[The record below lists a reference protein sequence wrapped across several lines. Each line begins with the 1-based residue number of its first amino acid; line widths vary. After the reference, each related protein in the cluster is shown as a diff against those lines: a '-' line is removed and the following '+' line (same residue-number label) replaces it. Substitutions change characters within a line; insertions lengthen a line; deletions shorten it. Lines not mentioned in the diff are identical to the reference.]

1 MKING
6 PGQPPAP
13 GVADADAAKTV
24 SDSHAGERVGET
36 GRAFAEK
43 LAGPAAAGAAGTA
56 APSGGIAVADL
67 AGALRAGHITSRAA
81 VDELVNRIVSQQLGP
96 QAPAGVREQVRAALE
111 EALENDPLLA
121 AKLRQIS

>member
-13 GVADADAAKTV
+13 GVSDADAAKTV
-24 SDSHAGERVGET
+24 SDAGASGRSGEA

-43 LAGPAAAGAAGTA
+43 LGGPAAAGAAG
-56 APSGGIAVADL
+56 PSGGVVVADL
-67 AGALRAGHITSRAA
+67 AEALRTGHLTSRAA
-81 VDELVNRIVSQQLGP
+81 VDELVSRIVTQQLGP

-111 EALENDPLLA
+111 DALENDPLLA
-121 AKLRQIS
+121 AKLRQIG